1 MGFSSDL
8 LSRRLLI
15 LAVISSVLAQISYAY
30 NSNNRLV
37 TYTDHIKIAN
47 STDPNTVI
55 YETDLF
61 TFPYVTEVS

>member
-15 LAVISSVLAQISYAY
+15 SAVIASVLAQISCAY